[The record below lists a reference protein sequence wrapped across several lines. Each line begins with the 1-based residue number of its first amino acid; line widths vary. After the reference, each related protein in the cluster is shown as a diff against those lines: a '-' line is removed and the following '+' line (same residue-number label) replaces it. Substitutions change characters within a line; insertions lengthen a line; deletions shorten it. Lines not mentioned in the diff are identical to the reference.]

1 MSKRS
6 APCCPA
12 PSIANTPVPS
22 GGIDFERELSA
33 LAKAMGHPAR
43 VRILRLL
50 AERAACVCGTIVDE
64 VGLAQSTVS
73 QHLAVLKAA
82 GLIQGEVDG
91 PRICYCLAPDIL
103 RRFKMLAAAL

>member
-1 MSKRS
+1 MSDRTK
-6 APCCPA
+6 ACCPPA
-12 PSIANTPVPS
+12 AASGPVPTA
-22 GGIDFERELSA
+22 GEDFERELSA

-50 AERAACVCGTIVDE
+50 TERANCVCGDIVDE

-73 QHLAVLKAA
+73 QHLAVLKDA
-82 GLIQGEVDG
+82 GLIRGDVDG
-91 PRICYCLAPDIL
+91 PRVCYCLAPEVL